1 MSRTAKIAGVAA
13 LAGLMMTVAIVAA
26 VQPDEPVPPPPFAL
40 PAEAGQDR
48 LARELDRC
56 ATLTMP
62 DSGCEAAWAE
72 NRRDEFTFLLPSQ
85 LAHADESGDAMLVAK
100 VVFED

>member
-1 MSRTAKIAGVAA
+1 MLHGTSRTAKIAGVAA
-13 LAGLMMTVAIVAA
+13 LAGLMMAVAILAA
-26 VQPDEPVPPPPFAL
+26 TRDRAPAPPPMPVTMRDT
-40 PAEAGQDR
+40 EGRSR

-72 NRRDEFTFLLPSQ
+72 NRRRFFHQDDHEG
-85 LAHADESGDAMLVAK
+85 AGR
-100 VVFED
+100 

>member
-1 MSRTAKIAGVAA
+1 MLHASSRTAKIAGVAA

-26 VQPDEPVPPPPFAL
+26 THKPEPTPSL
-40 PAEAGQDR
+40 PAAVHGDERHGR
-48 LARELDRC
+48 LTRELDRC

-72 NRRDEFTFLLPSQ
+72 NRRRFFRQPPPEADADAGSATPSGNT
-85 LAHADESGDAMLVAK
+85 AP
-100 VVFED
+100 

>member
-1 MSRTAKIAGVAA
+1 MLHASSRTAKIAGVAA
-13 LAGLMMTVAIVAA
+13 LAGLMMAVAIVAA
-26 VQPDEPVPPPPFAL
+26 TDRPEPAPMLPTAL
-40 PAEAGQDR
+40 REDAHNGR

-72 NRRDEFTFLLPSQ
+72 NRRRFFDQPAPGAGAAPIAPSENT
-85 LAHADESGDAMLVAK
+85 AP
-100 VVFED
+100 

>member
-1 MSRTAKIAGVAA
+1 MSRTAKIAGVSA

-26 VQPDEPVPPPPFAL
+26 TRPSAPPPSPRA
-40 PAEAGQDR
+40 AVAADEGRAR

-62 DSGCEAAWAE
+62 DAGCEAAWAE
-72 NRRDEFTFLLPSQ
+72 NRRRFFRQDEPAPDTERDGGPSSP
-85 LAHADESGDAMLVAK
+85 AKGDAP
-100 VVFED
+100 

>member
-1 MSRTAKIAGVAA
+1 MLHGTSRTGKIAGAAA
-13 LAGLMMTVAIVAA
+13 LAGLMMAVAILAA
-26 VQPDEPVPPPPFAL
+26 TKDRAAMPPPI
-40 PAEAGQDR
+40 PATMRDTDGRSR

-72 NRRDEFTFLLPSQ
+72 NRRRFFHQDDHEG
-85 LAHADESGDAMLVAK
+85 AGR
-100 VVFED
+100 

>member
-1 MSRTAKIAGVAA
+1 MAA
-13 LAGLMMTVAIVAA
+13 LAGLMMAVAILAA
-26 VQPDEPVPPPPFAL
+26 TRDRTPAPPPT
-40 PAEAGQDR
+40 PAIVRDAERRSR

-72 NRRDEFTFLLPSQ
+72 NRRRFFHQDEPEG
-85 LAHADESGDAMLVAK
+85 AGR
-100 VVFED
+100 